1 MSLQALLGVVRHLVI
16 ERIGVDV
23 NILLISQVALPCGD
37 AETASGG
44 TQQHQ
49 NASSEA
55 SSRYSHSIRK
65 GGEIT
70 QPPHD
75 IHFRRNRIPYE
86 SLPPQQVERTV
97 HLDDQSR
104 QFDTQAT
111 IERRAGR
118 RKPLQRRRRTP
129 MNRMAR
135 LFSRHTRSGSSIANA
150 TNRHT
155 CDRGRIPQPN
165 RIRL

>member
-55 SSRYSHSIRK
+55 SSRYSHSMNRKCGHFHVVSYFIRK
-65 GGEIT
+65 T
-70 QPPHD
+70 NVA
-75 IHFRRNRIPYE
+75 IHG
-86 SLPPQQVERTV
+86 
-97 HLDDQSR
+97 
-104 QFDTQAT
+104 DTQ
-111 IERRAGR
+111 
-118 RKPLQRRRRTP
+118 
-129 MNRMAR
+129 
-135 LFSRHTRSGSSIANA
+135 RHKSETK
-150 TNRHT
+150 
-155 CDRGRIPQPN
+155 
-165 RIRL
+165 LL

>member
-55 SSRYSHSIRK
+55 SSRYSHSTGNSRTAAAYCISTYSFMFCCLRS
-65 GGEIT
+65 IQFVCT
-70 QPPHD
+70 HSVLT
-75 IHFRRNRIPYE
+75 NRITPNA
-86 SLPPQQVERTV
+86 LKRK
-97 HLDDQSR
+97 LSR
-104 QFDTQAT
+104 CLGLGF
-111 IERRAGR
+111 
-118 RKPLQRRRRTP
+118 
-129 MNRMAR
+129 
-135 LFSRHTRSGSSIANA
+135 
-150 TNRHT
+150 
-155 CDRGRIPQPN
+155 
-165 RIRL
+165 

>member
-55 SSRYSHSIRK
+55 SSRYSHSTRK

-86 SLPPQQVERTV
+86 SLPTSTSRENGASRRPIETIR
-97 HLDDQSR
+97 HASDDRKAGRPSKAFAASATNTDEQNG
-104 QFDTQAT
+104 AT
-111 IERRAGR
+111 I
-118 RKPLQRRRRTP
+118 
-129 MNRMAR
+129 
-135 LFSRHTRSGSSIANA
+135 
-150 TNRHT
+150 
-155 CDRGRIPQPN
+155 
-165 RIRL
+165 